1 MRGTVIT
8 VNSPD
13 SSKPIFQSV
22 QNSNLQPIMASFD
35 IKSLRKVG
43 NMQTYVIDVTDF
55 FNGDEYSF
63 GLGSINKQRFRL
75 KGFTKRCFIYQ

>member
-1 MRGTVIT
+1 MSQV
-8 VNSPD
+8 
-13 SSKPIFQSV
+13 F
-22 QNSNLQPIMASFD
+22 
-35 IKSLRKVG
+35 RKVG

-75 KGFTKRCFIYQ
+75 KGLQTQMLHLSIKCHLSVNVEVRKHQTYRTYPDLKR